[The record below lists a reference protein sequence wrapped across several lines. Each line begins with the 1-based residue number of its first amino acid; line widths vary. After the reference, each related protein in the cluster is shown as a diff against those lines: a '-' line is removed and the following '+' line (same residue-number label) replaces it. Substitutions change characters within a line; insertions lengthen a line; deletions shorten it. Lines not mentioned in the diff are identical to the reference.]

1 MFKQLIE
8 FLTVIINRLI
18 PSDESRLKRMELN
31 EKKIRQKSINRSE
44 KLSIKY
50 EKIKRKKERIKKRIE
65 TRKSK
70 NK

>member
-31 EKKIRQKSINRSE
+31 EEKIRQKSINRSE

-65 TRKSK
+65 RRKSK